1 MVQEAAKTRLETLEK
16 LFASLQTTS
25 PTESERLV
33 QRIRTGENLSSIVDD
48 PEASPAVFE
57 TLTEQSS
64 SSGSALD
71 TTPHLENLDIDPL
84 IPAGPVTLKGK
95 TPVHTVSLADGAVG
109 LTTAEVPFIVQMK
122 LPTSEFVRAA
132 LEAFFSSTG
141 KLFQFFSREQAARY
155 YDMVFDQDSTEVS
168 KVAVCCVALV
178 AAMGLQYEQSE
189 ENASRE
195 KMDGLYNVAKHY
207 YEAVLVEHPLDAIK
221 VCGLLAMFNIFDKV
235 TISLAYIGMTEKVA
249 LTDFDVDNSTNLA
262 DLVQSE
268 LTKISILK
276 ADILRLNLLFK
287 DLSFLTIE
295 TILLDLREWHA
306 QLPSLMHLHNV
317 QNASLPWNLR
327 LTIYHVHLLYLGAFM
342 LLYRRIASQI
352 VKNRGIPGDRTLP
365 SRPSKELVGCAEEGV
380 LSAKSTA
387 RILGTLMAD
396 NGVFKKCWLVIYQ
409 AYTACTVVLYSVAQ
423 KQLHFLTACDT
434 DDDLECARI
443 CLSTLEYCGSCDPV
457 AAKFHAKLSSIY
469 QRLTEDVP
477 TLDSMFQDPRLGV
490 LTGPSQFFPRQ
501 YLLRVPEDGN
511 PELMALA
518 LDLLVM
524 LCKPFGGLENKKH
537 VDDNIENAWKTDP
550 TRYEHPQLIERLEW
564 NVENSVPFHWDMGQ
578 LGSGSSNEC
587 HDTRLQTISCQRKNI
602 VELMR
607 IGLNYWNLIAIS
619 RG

>member
-1 MVQEAAKTRLETLEK
+1 MSRQEAAKTRLETLEK

-235 TISLAYIGMTEKVA
+235 TISLAYIGQYQHH
-249 LTDFDVDNSTNLA
+249 S
-262 DLVQSE
+262 
-268 LTKISILK
+268 
-276 ADILRLNLLFK
+276 
-287 DLSFLTIE
+287 
-295 TILLDLREWHA
+295 
-306 QLPSLMHLHNV
+306 
-317 QNASLPWNLR
+317 
-327 LTIYHVHLLYLGAFM
+327 
-342 LLYRRIASQI
+342 
-352 VKNRGIPGDRTLP
+352 VKF
-365 SRPSKELVGCAEEGV
+365 V
-380 LSAKSTA
+380 
-387 RILGTLMAD
+387 
-396 NGVFKKCWLVIYQ
+396 
-409 AYTACTVVLYSVAQ
+409 
-423 KQLHFLTACDT
+423 
-434 DDDLECARI
+434 
-443 CLSTLEYCGSCDPV
+443 
-457 AAKFHAKLSSIY
+457 
-469 QRLTEDVP
+469 
-477 TLDSMFQDPRLGV
+477 
-490 LTGPSQFFPRQ
+490 
-501 YLLRVPEDGN
+501 LRV
-511 PELMALA
+511 
-518 LDLLVM
+518 
-524 LCKPFGGLENKKH
+524 
-537 VDDNIENAWKTDP
+537 
-550 TRYEHPQLIERLEW
+550 
-564 NVENSVPFHWDMGQ
+564 
-578 LGSGSSNEC
+578 
-587 HDTRLQTISCQRKNI
+587 
-602 VELMR
+602 
-607 IGLNYWNLIAIS
+607 
-619 RG
+619 